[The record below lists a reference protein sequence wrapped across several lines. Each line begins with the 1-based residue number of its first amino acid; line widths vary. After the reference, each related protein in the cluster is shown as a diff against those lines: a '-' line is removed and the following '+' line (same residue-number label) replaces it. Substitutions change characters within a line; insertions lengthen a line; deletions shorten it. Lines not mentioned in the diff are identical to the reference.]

1 MFELAMGK
9 IGEFWDKANRK
20 LVGDEKMDQI
30 NAKNQAR
37 TEKLEQKLE
46 ANRIAAEESKQKRA
60 EDKVERKKNNKQ
72 ADEGIYPGI
81 SGNDLFNAIMLAA
94 AKRKY
99 SIDSSDKTGLTVTFQ
114 TPKVE
119 TFWDGK
125 LSCFVLEVG
134 PIARVTVSGSPNKG
148 STTAALSPGRGGGVM
163 DFLSEQASTGSFIT
177 ELKKFKREIFEE
189 VAKYPKSNSSNLNAK
204 SGSDDLPDQIARLKN
219 LFDSGALSAEEFEK
233 AKAKLLG

>member
-9 IGEFWDKANRK
+9 IGGFWDKANRK

-60 EDKVERKKNNKQ
+60 ADKVERKQNNKQ

-94 AKRKY
+94 ANRKY
-99 SIDSSDKTGLTVTFQ
+99 SIDSSDKAGLTVTFQ
-114 TPKVE
+114 THRNE
-119 TFWDGK
+119 TYWDGK
-125 LSCFVLEVG
+125 LSCFILEVG
-134 PIARVTVSGSPNKG
+134 SGSRVTVSGSPNRG
-148 STTAALSPGRGGGVM
+148 STTSSGSPGSGFSVGDFM
-163 DFLSEQASTGSFIT
+163 DGLASKGSFVT
-177 ELKKFKREIFEE
+177 ELKKFKREIFQE
-189 VAKYPKSNSSNLNAK
+189 VAKYK
-204 SGSDDLPDQIARLKN
+204 
-219 LFDSGALSAEEFEK
+219 K
-233 AKAKLLG
+233 ADG

>member
-1 MFELAMGK
+1 MGK

-94 AKRKY
+94 ANRKY
-99 SIDSSDKTGLTVTFQ
+99 SIDSSDKAGLTVTFQ
-114 TPKVE
+114 THRNE
-119 TFWDGK
+119 TYWDGK
-125 LSCFVLEVG
+125 LSCFILEVG
-134 PIARVTVSGSPNKG
+134 SGSRVTVSGSPNRG
-148 STTAALSPGRGGGVM
+148 STTSSGSPGTGFSVGDFM
-163 DFLSEQASTGSFIT
+163 DGLASKGSFVT
-177 ELKKFKREIFEE
+177 ELKKFKSEIFQE
-189 VAKYPKSNSSNLNAK
+189 VAKNKKSD
-204 SGSDDLPDQIARLKN
+204 GSL
-219 LFDSGALSAEEFEK
+219 
-233 AKAKLLG
+233 

>member
-9 IGEFWDKANRK
+9 TGGFWDKANRK

-46 ANRIAAEESKQKRA
+46 VNRIAAEESKQKRA

-94 AKRKY
+94 ANRKY
-99 SIDSSDKTGLTVTFQ
+99 SIDSSDKAGLTVTFQ
-114 TPKVE
+114 THRNE
-119 TFWDGK
+119 TYWDGK
-125 LSCFVLEVG
+125 LSCFILEVG
-134 PIARVTVSGSPNKG
+134 SGSRVTVSGSPNRG
-148 STTAALSPGRGGGVM
+148 STTSSGSPGSGFSVGDFM
-163 DFLSEQASTGSFIT
+163 DGLASKGSFVT
-177 ELKKFKREIFEE
+177 ELKKFKREIFQE
-189 VAKYPKSNSSNLNAK
+189 VAKYK
-204 SGSDDLPDQIARLKN
+204 
-219 LFDSGALSAEEFEK
+219 K
-233 AKAKLLG
+233 ADG